1 MPICGKCKGIASLLE
16 LQGACIAGVATIC
29 GERKDDPKEVATWV
43 PNKASRGG
51 CWLLPLHPC
60 NALDISRTLHLTYF
74 LLKWTTLGTTQRIN
88 SKAVVVHLKLTAW
101 FVQVYQTDPSY
112 LGSSNQLIWT
122 WNMTLV

>member
-60 NALDISRTLHLTYF
+60 NALDISRTLHLN
-74 LLKWTTLGTTQRIN
+74 N
-88 SKAVVVHLKLTAW
+88 SANQFKSCCCPSK
-101 FVQVYQTDPSY
+101 TDCMVCAS
-112 LGSSNQLIWT
+112 LSN
-122 WNMTLV
+122 